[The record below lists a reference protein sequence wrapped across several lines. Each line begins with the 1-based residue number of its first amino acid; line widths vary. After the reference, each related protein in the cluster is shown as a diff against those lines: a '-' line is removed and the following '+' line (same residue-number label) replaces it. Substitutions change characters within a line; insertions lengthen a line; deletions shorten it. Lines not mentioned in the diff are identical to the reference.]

1 MKATTVKVDG
11 ELLAKLERTK
21 PPHQSLTGYVRSL
34 LEQAIARRQMAEA
47 ADRYAEFV
55 QENGEERS
63 WLAEWDNADLVS
75 PPKRRRR

>member
-11 ELLAKLERTK
+11 ELLAQLERTK
-21 PPHQSLTGYVRSL
+21 PRHQSLTGYVRSL

-55 QENGEERS
+55 QENAEERS
-63 WLAEWDNADLVS
+63 WLVEWDNADLVT